1 MSTRVASGIFQLVA
15 RHIAEGCVMA
25 TRDDDRFRVKPAPPK
40 AREGQRSRRFVSQV
54 LKQISK
60 AGAKAAGES
69 GARPSST
76 FGRGRVAAGLA
87 GQKPSA
93 GARRVVIKS
102 RYVVLKKAG
111 ANSVSTHLR
120 YIERDGVTRDGRRG
134 QAYGPEADVVD
145 LKDFETRGHGDRHQF
160 RFIVSVED
168 ADQLDDLRA
177 YTREFMQRMAIDLET
192 KLDWVAVDHWD
203 TDNPHTHVVLRG
215 RAANGQDLVI
225 APDYMAHGM
234 RMRAGELATEWLG
247 PRTELE
253 IRQGLLR
260 EVEQER
266 LTGLDRTLLRRA
278 VLGVVDLTGGAS
290 DRPFETMLRARLQRL
305 ETMELAERIDANRW
319 HLAARMESTLA
330 AMGDRGDILRT
341 MHKAL
346 HGQARNYA
354 MPEATLSAPIVGRI
368 AGKGLADEM
377 NDRGYLVVDGVDGRA
392 HYVRL
397 PAGIDLTTLPTDGI
411 VEVSPPGQTRAVD
424 RTISSLARDGIY
436 RVKDHLSRLYREE
449 GKDPQAAVDVHVRRL
464 EALRRV
470 GLVERV
476 EEGVWHVPP
485 DLVQRAQTQDQVAHK
500 ASDGRIELRSHLSV
514 GEQVRADG
522 STWLDRQ
529 LLADASGLA
538 STGFGDQVREALQRR
553 ADFLVEQ
560 GLAERRVQRIVF
572 ARDLLSTLRDRELAT
587 SGAAIQRESGLIH
600 RRLHDGERM
609 TGSYRRSVQLASG
622 RFAMLD
628 DGKSFSLVPWRP
640 VLEKR
645 LGQQVTALV
654 RGQSINWE
662 FGRSRGPSI

>member
-1 MSTRVASGIFQLVA
+1 
-15 RHIAEGCVMA
+15 MA

-40 AREGQRSRRFVSQV
+40 ARDGQRSRRFVSQV
-54 LKQISK
+54 LKQASEAGSK
-60 AGAKAAGES
+60 ASVAS

-76 FGRGRVAAGLA
+76 FGRGRVAAGMA

-102 RYVVLKKAG
+102 RYVVLKKSG
-111 ANSVSTHLR
+111 EKSVSTHLR
-120 YIERDGVTRDGRRG
+120 YIERDGVTRDGQRG
-134 QAYGPEADVVD
+134 QAYGPVSDAAD
-145 LKDFETRGHGDRHQF
+145 LKEFEVHGRGDRHQF

-168 ADQLDDLRA
+168 AEQFDDLRA
-177 YTREFMQRMAIDLET
+177 YTREFMQRMATDLET
-192 KLDWVAVDHWD
+192 RLDWVAVDHWD

-266 LTGLDRTLLRRA
+266 LTGLDRILLRRA
-278 VLGVVDLTGGAS
+278 NLGVVDLTEGPN
-290 DRPFETMLRARLQRL
+290 DRPFQTMLRTRLQRL
-305 ETMELAERIDANRW
+305 ETMDLAERIDANRW
-319 HLAARMESTLA
+319 RLAARMESTLA

-346 HGQARNYA
+346 HGQQRDYVI
-354 MPEATLSAPIVGRI
+354 PEPTLSVPIVGRI
-368 AGKGLADEM
+368 AGKGLDDEM

-397 PAGIDLTTLPTDGI
+397 PTGVDLTTLPTDGI
-411 VEVSPPGQTRAVD
+411 VEVSPPGQARAVD
-424 RTISSLARDGIY
+424 HTISSLARVGIY
-436 RVKDHLSRLYREE
+436 RTADHLAYLSQETR
-449 GKDPQAAVDVHVRRL
+449 KDLPGTVDVHVRRL
-464 EALRRV
+464 EALRRL
-470 GLVERV
+470 GIVERV
-476 EEGVWHVPP
+476 QEGVWRVPP
-485 DLVQRAQTQDQVAHK
+485 DLVQRAQAQGAHE
-500 ASDGRIELRSHLSV
+500 AVDGRIELRSHLSV
-514 GEQVRADG
+514 GEQLRADG
-522 STWLDRQ
+522 ATWLDRR
-529 LLADASGLA
+529 LLANVDGLA
-538 STGFGDQVREALQRR
+538 SKGFGAQVREALHSR

-560 GLAERRVQRIVF
+560 GLAERRGQRVVLV
-572 ARDLLSTLRDRELAT
+572 RNLLSTLRARELMSA
-587 SGAAIQRESGLIH
+587 GAAIQRETGLIH
-600 RRLHDGERM
+600 LQLRDGEHM
-609 TGSYRRSVQLASG
+609 SGNYRRSVQLVSG

-628 DGKSFSLVPWRP
+628 DGRSFSLVPWRS

-645 LGQQVTALV
+645 LGQQVGAIIH
-654 RGQSINWE
+654 GQSISWT